1 MTARALPSQGL
12 FSRILGKVLSKQNK
26 RMIFLASLTAFIKDI
41 HEPDAVMLA
50 KINEMFSLSENNE
63 ALKFPM
69 KVSPRIWGAFDLSD
83 LQRIGVTENLSEV
96 CNQRLGMSQKRM
108 IARYV
113 VKNTPAWL
121 RYHSN
126 RVMVDE
132 TVKLLNSTE
141 KFEIVH

>member
-1 MTARALPSQGL
+1 
-12 FSRILGKVLSKQNK
+12 
-26 RMIFLASLTAFIKDI
+26 MIFLASLTAFIKDI

>member
-1 MTARALPSQGL
+1 MTAIAVQPQGF
-12 FSRILGKVLSKQNK
+12 FSRILGRVLSKKTK

-69 KVSPRIWGAFDLSD
+69 RVSPRIWGEFDLSD
-83 LQRIGVTENLSEV
+83 LHRIGVKENLSEV
-96 CNQRLGMSQKRM
+96 CNQRLVMSQKRM
-108 IARYV
+108 IARHV
-113 VKNTPAWL
+113 MKNTPMWL

-132 TVKLLNSTE
+132 VVKLLNTTDKLE
-141 KFEIVH
+141 TAH